1 MIKNLKFLIL
11 FMFSVSLLACNLST
25 LLQKTAEPGSTSIET
40 LATNTQSV
48 IQPTASPTINPIVD
62 VQAAAQ
68 GLDPCSLITS
78 TEAEAILAEPVS
90 APNAMS
96 GTCSF
101 SNAKDSLYMVTV
113 SAAQDADT
121 NGVLQG
127 QAMLIGFAGVQLDEA
142 RMTNLKSMASSMD
155 YKGFFSELVTAA
167 EGTPTLKAKLIDQD
181 GQDVTYWTWQSADT
195 RRQGAYLAVRG
206 NTLVN
211 INVIVADTQTEE
223 AMLAAASALADQVFG
238 RLPAK
243 FSLAVPTTYPTQAV
257 ENIATPTFVGPVLL
271 PAPNQKAP
279 ANGISIDK
287 YPRATT
293 LEWEAVPG
301 AVKYGVEIQGCQ
313 PGNPPACSPHPMY
326 ENTSRE
332 TTTTSYTFT
341 FMGMQPGQWRVWAV
355 DANGLAGE
363 LSPWWTFIY
372 LK

>member
-1 MIKNLKFLIL
+1 MTKNLKFLVL
-11 FMFSVSLLACNLST
+11 FVFSVSLLACNLST
-25 LLQKTAEPGSTSIET
+25 LLQKTAEPGSSTIET
-40 LATNTQSV
+40 LVINTPLPIQSTTS
-48 IQPTASPTINPIVD
+48 PTAMPTIEI
-62 VQAAAQ
+62 QAAAQ
-68 GLDPCSLITS
+68 GLDPCTLITGP
-78 TEAEAILAEPVS
+78 EAEAILAESVS

-96 GTCSF
+96 GTCSY
-101 SNAKDSLYMVTV
+101 SNAKDSLYLISVA
-113 SAAQDADT
+113 AAQDADT

-127 QAMLIGFAGVQLDEA
+127 QAMLIGFAGAQLDEA
-142 RMTNLKSMASSMD
+142 RMTKLKSMAASMD
-155 YKGFFSELVTAA
+155 FTGFFTELVAAA
-167 EGTPTLKAKLIDQD
+167 EGTPTLKAKLIDKD

-195 RRQGAYLAVRG
+195 RRQGAYVAVRG

-211 INVIVADTQTEE
+211 INLIVSETQTEE
-223 AMLAAASALADQVFG
+223 AMLAAAGELADQVFE

-243 FSLAVPTTYPTQAV
+243 FSLAVPTSNPTQAV
-257 ENIATPTFVGPVLL
+257 ESMATPTLVGPVLL

-293 LEWEAVPG
+293 LEWAAVPG
-301 AVKYGVEIQGCQ
+301 AVKYGVEIQGCEA
-313 PGNPPACSPHPMY
+313 GNPPTCYPHPMY

-355 DANGLAGE
+355 DANGQAGE
-363 LSPWWTFIY
+363 LSPWWTFTY